1 MKQKEKVQTVCI
13 KLSKNLLD
21 QIDAALS
28 GKSRSEFIREAIIE
42 KLSLSNNNAT
52 IMERLNSLESELY
65 ELKEKISIIERELPS
80 THIKDKADIK
90 SILMASARDD
100 IDLKIINFLLEKGYV
115 KISELVGILPIK
127 RRQIVNRLRRLSQDT
142 GAIKYITYN
151 KNGVTKAWWLTSK

>member
-42 KLSLSNNNAT
+42 KLSLSNNNVA
-52 IMERLNSLESELY
+52 IIERLNSLESELY

-90 SILMASARDD
+90 SILMASAKDD

-151 KNGVTKAWWLTSK
+151 KNGVTKAWWLTNK